1 MIVALL
7 IGFQVIAIIFLGS
20 FARTDTASSGI
31 ISYHPLFTSSA
42 LICLAF
48 TLIYAPYRKLSLYSI
63 ASILLVIGATAQT
76 YLLFGTFWD
85 SCFNGFEKTFN
96 VDLSL
101 IIRSLFASLTVL
113 LTVLD
118 FLGLF
123 CYWQVYLI
131 IAPVLSI
138 GSSLCGSII
147 IRGLKVFDGG
157 GGLLVFFYSGVC
169 SLMIWAMIFRGKL
182 PTSAVVMKKSFL
194 NHAFGLIGL
203 ILLFINWP
211 KFNSAGAF
219 LSYVNVNTTTIS
231 ISYLQNS
238 ALANTFLALCVSILI
253 ATFFS

>member
-1 MIVALL
+1 MVVALL
-7 IGFQVIAIIFLGS
+7 IGFQVIAIIFIGS
-20 FARTDTASSGI
+20 FSRTDTASSGI
-31 ISYHPLFTSSA
+31 TSYHPLFTSSA

-85 SCFNGFEKTFN
+85 SCFNGFEKTFT
-96 VDLSL
+96 VDISL

-118 FLGLF
+118 FIGLF

-131 IAPVLSI
+131 IAPILSI
-138 GSSLCGSII
+138 GSSLCGSIL

-157 GGLLVFFYSGVC
+157 GGLLVFLYSGIC
-169 SLMIWAMIFRGKL
+169 SLVIWAMFIRGKF
-182 PTSAVVMKKSFL
+182 PIAAFVNKKSYI
-194 NHAFGLIGL
+194 NHTLGLIGL

-219 LSYVNVNTTTIS
+219 LSYLNVNTSTIS
-231 ISYLQNS
+231 IDYLQNS
-238 ALANTFLALCVSILI
+238 ALANTFLALSVSVLI